1 MLSFY
6 HAIRYVPMLLKN
18 KPHRDIDI
26 KMFNIAVFAIET
38 LKFCCLINLN
48 LEAFANYSFANGLR
62 IFFGRPS
69 SRQEPFFILAFAQC
83 LAESF

>member
-1 MLSFY
+1 MLTFY
-6 HAIRYVPMLLKN
+6 QAIRYVPMWLKN

-26 KMFNIAVFAIET
+26 KMFNIALSAIEN
-38 LKFCCLINLN
+38 LKFRCLINLN

-69 SRQEPFFILAFAQC
+69 GSQEPFFILP
-83 LAESF
+83 LV